1 MNDKKT
7 INRQISESQTCK
19 RVWGGAKNIT
29 RKYGQILVLS
39 TIVLSFEEENRN
51 ETTRRYERQDNNQ
64 DTNLRIADLQACLGW
79 CEKKYSLRYG
89 QILVFYP
96 GGI

>member
-1 MNDKKT
+1 MYVADAYVVHIAT
-7 INRQISESQTCK
+7 
-19 RVWGGAKNIT
+19 GAQLT
-29 RKYGQILVLS
+29 SLEL
-39 TIVLSFEEENRN
+39 ENRY
-51 ETTRRYERQDNNQ
+51 ERTHRYERQENNQ
-64 DTNLRIADLQACLGW
+64 QTNLRITDLQTCLGW